1 MGHALGRKKTAA
13 KRVALHGRDAAG
25 CCFSYNMLRITSH
38 SIAKSIVDF
47 IANSICGSISITQ
60 PVRTLWILS
69 CKIRKSPLQYRERA
83 FTKKAGAEQGMKA
96 QKCKGIKG
104 VKG

>member
-1 MGHALGRKKTAA
+1 MYFITT
-13 KRVALHGRDAAG
+13 KRMLEVCFSAHPNIQYRT
-25 CCFSYNMLRITSH
+25 CFSYNMLRITSH